1 MPKAAGMQAM
11 IEAEQVWV
19 FNGARSN
26 FPSGIFRSH
35 EQAERWIKKNNLTG
49 TLTLYPVDTGVYDW
63 AIAEGYFQ
71 VKKPHQATADFIGR
85 FTSASMEHHHYQDGQ
100 RQT

>member
-1 MPKAAGMQAM
+1 M

-19 FNGARSN
+19 FNGAKSN
-26 FPSGIFRSH
+26 FPSGIFRSLD
-35 EQAERWIKKNNLTG
+35 QAERWIAHHRLTG

-63 AIAEGYFQ
+63 AISKGFFRPS
-71 VKKPHQATADFIGR
+71 KPHQATPDFIGH
-85 FTSASMEHHHYQDGQ
+85 FTSASMGHHHYEDGR

>member
-1 MPKAAGMQAM
+1 M

-19 FNGARSN
+19 FNGMQEGASHVGSSRSLD
-26 FPSGIFRSH
+26 
-35 EQAERWIKKNNLTG
+35 QAERLDQEEPASPAPSLYTPW
-49 TLTLYPVDTGVYDW
+49 TLGSTIGLLP
-63 AIAEGYFQ
+63 EGYFQ